1 MQEDW
6 VRQWVAP
13 ITPGK
18 WCNLPVNGYEDNG
31 EGGEE
36 YARRLGSADQL
47 AQKGLQNQDKM
58 RTKYKFLTFDDLL
71 YPRYEMKVPKII
83 QVLPLRISI
92 CFNYYYTIEIVNK
105 SLLFSQ
111 LTYVVETLIGL
122 ENVFTK
128 RSIHLCTSLYSNCFS
143 FHNLPLYLS
152 TAKDG

>member
-1 MQEDW
+1 
-6 VRQWVAP
+6 
-13 ITPGK
+13 
-18 WCNLPVNGYEDNG
+18 
-31 EGGEE
+31 
-36 YARRLGSADQL
+36 
-47 AQKGLQNQDKM
+47 M

-128 RSIHLCTSLYSNCFS
+128 RSIHLCTSLYIVIVLVFMICHFTVFEYRQGWSMS
-143 FHNLPLYLS
+143 VLS
-152 TAKDG
+152 IKK